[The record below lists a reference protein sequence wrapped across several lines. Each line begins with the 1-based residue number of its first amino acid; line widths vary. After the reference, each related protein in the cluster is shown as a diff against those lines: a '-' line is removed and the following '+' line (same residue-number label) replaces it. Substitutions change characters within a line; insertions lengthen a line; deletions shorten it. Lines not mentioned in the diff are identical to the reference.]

1 MGYRLL
7 LRRLEYPK
15 TVAAGSMMP
24 IHMWWLN
31 AGVAPPYTN
40 YPLAVQLR
48 SPSDSTV
55 IRIPVDVSK
64 WLPGDAVFDGSLYVP
79 ADLKEGT
86 YDFRV
91 AMLDPRSSKPAIRFA
106 IAGRDAD
113 GWYREGQIRV
123 TADQASR

>member
-15 TVAAGSMMP
+15 TVVAGAMMP
-24 IHMWWLN
+24 VHMWWLN

-40 YPLAVQLR
+40 YPLAVELR
-48 SPSDSTV
+48 SAKNSAV
-55 IRIPVDVSK
+55 IKVPVDVTK
-64 WLPGDAVFDGSLYVP
+64 WLPGDAVFDGTLFVP
-79 ADLKEGT
+79 ETLPEGT

-91 AMLDPRSSKPAIRFA
+91 AMLDPRTSQPAVRLA

-113 GWYREGQIRV
+113 GWYSEGQIRV
-123 TADQASR
+123 TSR

>member
-1 MGYRLL
+1 
-7 LRRLEYPK
+7 
-15 TVAAGSMMP
+15 
-24 IHMWWLN
+24 
-31 AGVAPPYTN
+31 
-40 YPLAVQLR
+40 VQLR

-91 AMLDPRSSKPAIRFA
+91 GMLDPRSGQPALRFA
-106 IAGRDAD
+106 IAGREAD
-113 GWYREGQIRV
+113 GWYSEGQIRV
-123 TADQASR
+123 TPDQASR